1 MFRAVRCVQK
11 SGGAGREC
19 KDEGLKGRLLGAW
32 SEITLQQSSG
42 SLYLILY
49 SVGSLLNENDEQ
61 PVAEVNPSNQM
72 MTLKISL
79 SHKCIQQ

>member
-1 MFRAVRCVQK
+1 MCLQK
-11 SGGAGREC
+11 IGGAGKQC
-19 KDEGLKGRLLGAW
+19 KDEEGLKGRLLGAW
-32 SEITLQQSSG
+32 SEEITLQQSNG

-61 PVAEVNPSNQM
+61 PVAEVNPSNRM
-72 MTLKISL
+72 MTLKILL